1 MEALDYV
8 AGGEPR
14 EEGRRERTRVTTSR
28 WTRHENRR
36 KVWGGSITEHLPAR
50 RQVVFSC
57 VCVCVCVC
65 LISFKPYNYTAGE
78 SIAVPAL
85 WVVTFVL
92 PLASIA

>member
-1 MEALDYV
+1 M
-8 AGGEPR
+8 R
-14 EEGRRERTRVTTSR
+14 TEGRFGVGASLSTCLLGARLCFRV
-28 WTRHENRR
+28 
-36 KVWGGSITEHLPAR
+36 
-50 RQVVFSC
+50 C